1 MKKSIFL
8 FFAALLCATSAWAYT
23 ISSAKIYYDDSNS
36 QWGSDGVVAFDKSD
50 GGAVF
55 AMTKIANTN
64 LYYWTG
70 SWGDGAVSYMR
81 FGKTTKTY
89 NWYGWWDNVK
99 NTWDLSTTDNWSGVS
114 NGWGLDINNASKLF
128 GAKSNSSGADLTKT
142 DLTSYSSLNYTQT
155 IKSAYKV
162 TGGNYTET
170 NTPAKIAITSY
181 ALNGNGSSQKQ
192 NVSLATSAKS
202 VTVNAARTATTTL
215 KIDAVPD
222 GYKFD
227 GWFTG
232 LTTGDRLSE
241 ELTYTYY
248 PTAATTIY
256 ARFSE
261 NCYYLAGT
269 LVGDN
274 SWAADKQPMA
284 KNSDGTYSYTFT
296 NLDAGEYEFKVT
308 DGTWGKNWNWN
319 NVVGEYCELSKAA
332 KDDNIKLTLS
342 ASTTFTITFNKTNNS
357 ISFEGLTDK
366 YTYFLMGVKGDWTD
380 GIQMVKHPNNNNEY
394 MLTCQP
400 IVKETDAIK
409 VVKYKCGEAYG
420 YCGAVEDNSVEHA
433 FTNDDNKNI
442 VLNTGVYDFYY
453 KISENKVYIGASSCV
468 VEYTITANS
477 TEGGTVEGAGTYD
490 HGANVTLT
498 AKANEGYKFV
508 NWTKGEVEVSTANP
522 YEFTATEDVEL
533 VANFKATTI
542 TLTTGN
548 NDAVIAA
555 NIGNT
560 VDVVIERS
568 FTANDGYYTLCVP
581 FNMPASVIG
590 KVYSLGTITEH
601 VAGEGININLEDKN
615 ELSAGVPY
623 LVLPK
628 ANMTELV
635 VKNVTILPVPA
646 AGQGVSNEER
656 TVNIFFKG
664 YYSAS
669 GQTNGTTQYYVGN
682 NGYLYNEV
690 VDIRGLC
697 GLFTITDNEGNPAKV
712 RARVVTREDAATG
725 FENITNGE
733 NTVIKTI
740 ENGQLIIIRNGE
752 KFNAQGVRL

>member
-8 FFAALLCATSAWAYT
+8 FLAAILCATSAWAYT

-36 QWGSDGVVAFDKSD
+36 QWGSDVVVAFDKSN

-70 SWGDGAVSYMR
+70 SWGDGAVDYMR

-89 NWYGWWDNVK
+89 DWYGWWNDVK

-114 NGWGLDINNASKLF
+114 NGWGLDIKNASKLF
-128 GAKSNSSGADLTKT
+128 GANSNSSGADLTKT
-142 DLTSYSSLNYTQT
+142 DLTNYSSLNSTQT

-162 TGGNYTET
+162 QGGNYTET
-170 NTPAKIAITSY
+170 NTPAKISITSY
-181 ALNGNGSSQKQ
+181 ALTANGVATKQ
-192 NVSLATSAKS
+192 NVNLATSAQSAS
-202 VTVNAARTATTTL
+202 VSAARTATTTL
-215 KIDAVPD
+215 KIDAVPEN
-222 GYKFD
+222 YKFD
-227 GWFTG
+227 GWFTR
-232 LTTGDRLSE
+232 LNDGDRLSE

-248 PTAATTIY
+248 PTEETTIY

-261 NCYYLAGT
+261 DVYYLAGT
-269 LVGDN
+269 LDGNDAWN
-274 SWAADKQPMA
+274 ADELPME
-284 KNSDGTYSYTFT
+284 KNIDGTYSYTFED
-296 NLDAGEYEFKVT
+296 LEADEYEFKVT

-409 VVKYKCGEAYG
+409 VVKYKCGEANG

-468 VEYTITANS
+468 LEYTITVNP
-477 TEGGTVEGAGTYD
+477 TKGGTVTGAGRYK
-490 HGANVTLT
+490 HGTSVELT
-498 AKANEGYKFV
+498 AKANPGYEFTG
-508 NWTKGEVEVSTANP
+508 WSDGSTANP
-522 YEFTATEDVEL
+522 YIFTATEDVEL
-533 VANFKATTI
+533 VANFETATVEITEGNNSSVLTTNNGLNVNVEVQRQFKAGNLYTIALPFALNDVKSVFGTGTIVYEYASLVQAGGEVVLNFNIVNSLGAGKPYLIAPTKDVNGFSIQNVILTNKPNNITFTVGKTTI
-542 TLTTGN
+542 TMEAILSVEANAKTDGRYWL
-548 NDAVIAA
+548 AA
-555 NIGNT
+555 
-560 VDVVIERS
+560 
-568 FTANDGYYTLCVP
+568 
-581 FNMPASVIG
+581 
-590 KVYSLGTITEH
+590 
-601 VAGEGININLEDKN
+601 DK
-615 ELSAGVPY
+615 
-623 LVLPK
+623 
-628 ANMTELV
+628 
-635 VKNVTILPVPA
+635 
-646 AGQGVSNEER
+646 
-656 TVNIFFKG
+656 
-664 YYSAS
+664 
-669 GQTNGTTQYYVGN
+669 
-682 NGYLYNEV
+682 YLYNSENNLPAL
-690 VDIRGLC
+690 RA
-697 GLFTITDNEGNPAKV
+697 LFNVSTKSGMPP
-712 RARVVTREDAATG
+712 RARVALGENAATG
-725 FENITNGE
+725 LDNITNGE
-733 NTVIKTI
+733 NTTIKVI

-752 KFNAQGVRL
+752 KFNAQGQKL